1 MSVFNKISLPF
12 TPNTIEEKILE
23 NYIEYQNL
31 FSNFQ
36 SNFLSD
42 LYKRYQGMETA
53 NLALY
58 FARQSHENILRQK
71 DYDFNFNLSFKKF
84 WQNHS
89 KIEPKKHSI
98 IKIASEVSLPKETTR
113 RKILQLV
120 KQKVI
125 GKKNGNFGWLPNE
138 QYKESYNSVIINEI
152 ENLSELIQFT
162 FTKTD
167 ISISKQELQNELQE
181 KFSFYWFHYLN
192 AQLEYFKIWGN
203 QLKDLDLIL
212 ITLQITTIL
221 ASRAK
226 EKKLSYESIY
236 NNPSMIKDFNDSS
249 ISATSISEVTNIPRA
264 TCIRKLKTLILLKM
278 ISQDKNSKR
287 YYLSPANISKNLISK
302 QITKNIVKVFSNFF
316 FICLKTISFKTS
328 N

>member
-12 TPNTIEEKILE
+12 TPNVIEEKILE

-42 LYKRYQGMETA
+42 LYKRYQSMETA
-53 NLALY
+53 NLVLY
-58 FARQSHENILRQK
+58 FARQSHEDILRQK

-84 WQNHS
+84 WQNHI
-89 KIEPKKHSI
+89 KIEPKKYSI

-167 ISISKQELQNELQE
+167 ILISKQELQNELEE

-203 QLKDLDLIL
+203 HLKDLDLML

-221 ASRAK
+221 VSTAK

-236 NNPSMIKDFNDSS
+236 NNPSMIKDFKDSS